1 MEGSTCILYEIVY
14 TSFGVII
21 MDDMFLNMKNISK
34 RYVGVQ
40 ALYNVDFN
48 IKRGEIHCLVG
59 ENGSGKST
67 LIKIISGVETP
78 DDNSYIEINGKI
90 YAHYSSINSIMKG
103 IEVIYQDPS
112 LFLNLNVAENI
123 ALSQI
128 IASGNKFISWKKV
141 AEIAGNAMARI
152 GITLPLDEV
161 ASNLSIAEQRLV
173 AICRALTSDVKLL
186 ILDEPTTALTKKEVD
201 SLFSV
206 IKDLKAK
213 NIATLFVS
221 HKLDEVLQIAERVT
235 ILRDGKKIDTLN
247 REELTN
253 EKLTYLMTGKKIE
266 YSKYSTE
273 KILEK
278 PLLEVKNL
286 KKSGNFADINFSL
299 YEGEIIGITGLL
311 GSGRTELAEALFG
324 INPADSG
331 QIKIQGKSIKI
342 RTIQDAVH
350 KGIGYVPENRMVQ
363 GLIMPQSVAKNI
375 NITVIKK
382 LKGKLGLIDK
392 DKKNKNIRKW
402 VANLD
407 IKGPSTDA
415 PVQTLSGGN
424 QQRVVLAKWI
434 ATNPKILILDGPTV
448 GIDIAAKSSIHDI
461 IKHLAQENRGI
472 IIISD
477 EVQEVL
483 YNCNK
488 IIVMHKG
495 MFIAEFKAEETT
507 EEEIQD
513 IIDNAE

>member
-1 MEGSTCILYEIVY
+1 MGKL
-14 TSFGVII
+14 
-21 MDDMFLNMKNISK
+21 FLNMKNINK

-48 IKRGEIHCLVG
+48 IRSGEIHCLVG

-67 LIKIISGVETP
+67 LIKIISGVENP
-78 DDNSYIEINGKI
+78 DNNSYIEIDGNI
-90 YAHYSSINSIMKG
+90 SSHHSSINSIMKG

-112 LFLNLNVAENI
+112 LFLNLSVAENI

-141 AEIAGNAMARI
+141 NQIAETAMARI
-152 GITLPLDEV
+152 GITLPLDET
-161 ASNLSIAEQRLV
+161 ASNLSIAEQQLV

-186 ILDEPTTALTKKEVD
+186 ILDEPTTALTKKEVN

-206 IKDLKAK
+206 IKDLKTK
-213 NIATLFVS
+213 KIATLFVS
-221 HKLDEVLQIAERVT
+221 HKLDEVLQIAERIT

-247 REELTN
+247 REELTK

-266 YSKYSTE
+266 YTKYSSG
-273 KILEK
+273 KKLDK
-278 PLLEVKNL
+278 PLFEVNNL
-286 KKSGNFADINFSL
+286 KRSGNFDDINFRL
-299 YEGEIIGITGLL
+299 FEGEIIGITGLL

-331 QIKIQGKSIKI
+331 QIKIHGKNVKI
-342 RTIQDAVH
+342 RTIQDAVNL
-350 KGIGYVPENRMVQ
+350 GIGYVPENRMVQ
-363 GLIMPQSVAKNI
+363 GLVMPQSVAKNI

-382 LKGKLGLIDK
+382 LTDKLGLIDS
-392 DKKNKNIRKW
+392 DKINKNIRKW
-402 VANLD
+402 IANLD
-407 IKGPSTDA
+407 IKVPSSDA

-434 ATNPKILILDGPTV
+434 ATDPKILILDGPTV

-461 IKHLAQENRGI
+461 IKTLAKENRGI

-483 YNCNK
+483 YNCTK

-495 MFIAEFKAEETT
+495 KFIAELKAEETSET
-507 EEEIQD
+507 EIQN
-513 IIDNAE
+513 IINNAE

>member
-1 MEGSTCILYEIVY
+1 
-14 TSFGVII
+14 
-21 MDDMFLNMKNISK
+21 MDDLFLNMKNICK

-40 ALYNVDFN
+40 ALYKVDFN
-48 IKRGEIHCLVG
+48 IKKGEIHCLVG

-67 LIKIISGVETP
+67 LIKIISGVESP
-78 DDNSYIEINGKI
+78 DNNSYIEINGNI
-90 YAHYSSINSIMKG
+90 SAHYSSIDSILKG

-112 LFLNLNVAENI
+112 LFLNLTVSENI
-123 ALSQI
+123 ALPQI

-141 AEIAGNAMARI
+141 NEIAENAMERI
-152 GITLPLDEV
+152 GITLPLDEM
-161 ASNLSIAEQRLV
+161 ASNLSIAEQQLV

-186 ILDEPTTALTKKEVD
+186 ILDEPTSALTKKEVD

-206 IKDLKAK
+206 IKDLKTK

-266 YSKYSTE
+266 YSKYSTK

-286 KKSGNFADINFSL
+286 NKSGNFDDINFSL

-331 QIKIQGKSIKI
+331 QIIIQGKSIRI
-342 RTIQDAVH
+342 HTVQDAVR

-375 NITVIKK
+375 NITMIKK
-382 LKGKLGLIDK
+382 LKGTLGLIDK
-392 DKKNKNIRKW
+392 EKKNKNIRKW
-402 VANLD
+402 VENLD
-407 IKGPSTDA
+407 IKVPSPYA

-434 ATNPKILILDGPTV
+434 ATDPKILILDGPTV

-461 IKHLAQENRGI
+461 IKQLAEENRGI

-483 YNCNK
+483 YNCNR

-495 MFIAEFKAEETT
+495 RFIAEFKAEETT

-513 IIDNAE
+513 IINNAE